1 MTATLARWLGLPVE
15 ASAQAPQLDRLTLL
29 VHGLMAVIFVG
40 WLAYFVY
47 ALIRFRRRRQ
57 PVADYHGSRGH
68 WSKWTE
74 AAVAIVELLL
84 LGAFSIPAWSSRVH
98 GAPAEGALVVR
109 VVAQQFSW
117 TVHYPG
123 PDGEFGRVDASLVAP
138 DNPAGLDRRS
148 PHAADDVVTI
158 NDLHLPLGRPVI
170 VQLTSRD
177 MVHSFGIPAMR
188 VKQDV
193 IPGMMI
199 PVWFTPSLEGT
210 YDIACSQLCGLGHYK
225 MRGLITVVSPEEFSR
240 WLATQR

>member
-1 MTATLARWLGLPVE
+1 MTALLARWLGLPVE

-29 VHGLMAVIFVG
+29 VHGLMAVMFVG
-40 WLAYFVY
+40 WFAYLVY
-47 ALIRFRRRRQ
+47 VLIRFRRQRH
-57 PVADYHGSRGH
+57 PTADYHGARGQ

-74 AAVAIVELLL
+74 AAVAILELLL

-117 TVHYPG
+117 TVHYAG
-123 PDGEFGRVDASLVAP
+123 PDGEFGRVDASLVSP

-148 PHAADDVVTI
+148 PHAADDVVTV
-158 NDLHLPLGRPVI
+158 NDMHLPLGRAVI

-177 MVHSFGIPAMR
+177 MVHSFGVPAMR

-199 PVWFTPSLEGT
+199 PVWFTPTIEGT
-210 YDIACSQLCGLGHYK
+210 YDIGCSQLCGLGHYR
-225 MRGLITVVSPEEFSR
+225 MRGLMTVVSPQEFSR